1 MCTKFSI
8 LAAMMAAAATVA
20 VPLGSAGAAT
30 IINGSFEEGVDT
42 GSFVTLTATDSSSI
56 TGWKVSSGT
65 IDYIG
70 TYWTAA
76 DGSRSLDMNGLA
88 PGAISQ
94 VITGLTNGHQYEVT
108 FDLAG
113 NPAGGPTQ
121 KLLEVSAAGDV
132 SDYTFDIT
140 GHSLGSMGWIAEQ
153 FFFTADGSSDTL
165 MFASLTTDPSGNPTY
180 PMAFGPA
187 LDNVSISPLPSTW
200 TMLILGF
207 VGLGFIAYRGS
218 KKNPSAIAVA

>member
-1 MCTKFSI
+1 
-8 LAAMMAAAATVA
+8 MMAAAATVA

-30 IINGSFEEGVDT
+30 IINGSFEEGVDPGT
-42 GSFVTLTATDSSSI
+42 FVTLTATDSSSI

-94 VITGLTNGHQYEVT
+94 VITGLTFGHQYEVT

-113 NPAGGPTQ
+113 NPAGGAT
-121 KLLEVSAAGDV
+121 
-132 SDYTFDIT
+132 
-140 GHSLGSMGWIAEQ
+140 
-153 FFFTADGSSDTL
+153 
-165 MFASLTTDPSGNPTY
+165 
-180 PMAFGPA
+180 
-187 LDNVSISPLPSTW
+187 
-200 TMLILGF
+200 
-207 VGLGFIAYRGS
+207 
-218 KKNPSAIAVA
+218 